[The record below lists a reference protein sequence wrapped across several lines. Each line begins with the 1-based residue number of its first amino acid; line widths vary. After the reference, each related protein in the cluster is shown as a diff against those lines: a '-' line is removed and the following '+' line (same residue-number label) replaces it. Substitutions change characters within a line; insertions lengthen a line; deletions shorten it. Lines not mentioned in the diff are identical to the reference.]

1 MDESGRRLRLAEEMV
16 CEYRQEMGD
25 HLVAAACYGSLAH
38 EKADAHSDLEF
49 IALTDNSID
58 PVNIHTISH
67 GIQVECHVLP
77 TERLLRAAQIVTP
90 EWGIEA
96 DSYRCH
102 RLIWDPSH
110 QFAAVRAASLAIYS
124 HSPRTIRRSPKAKL
138 VVRARILSK
147 GSRHGRPRQSSGS
160 SICSLAVSLFGGD
173 ACRTR
178 AKRTIPELTYLMA
191 RCRIPGILHR

>member
-1 MDESGRRLRLAEEMV
+1 MDETGRRLRLAEEIV
-16 CEYRQEMGD
+16 REYRQEMGD

-67 GIQVECHVLP
+67 PIQVECDVLP

-96 DSYRCH
+96 DSYRYH

-110 QFAAVRAASLAIYS
+110 QFAAVRAAIPG

-147 GSRHGRPRQSSGS
+147 GSRYDRPRQSPGS
-160 SICSLAVSLFGGD
+160 SICSLAISLFRGN
-173 ACRTR
+173 ACRIR

-191 RCRIPGILHR
+191 RCRIPGILHQ